1 MPRPALLAVSHG
13 TSDAA
18 GAAAIALL
26 VRRVAERLNGAPSQ
40 QTEDERRV
48 AVHSGFVDVQQP
60 DAPTALAAVEGP
72 VVVVPLLLSRGF
84 HVRVDL
90 GRAVSER
97 SDAVVTNPLGP
108 DPRLAEVLAR
118 RLAEAGADPALR
130 GGAVPGSGAAA
141 LPGGGT
147 YRPVVLA
154 VAGSRDPRSLP
165 DAEAMAALLSEQLGR
180 SVVPAYLAARE
191 PSLADALA
199 AHPGAAVATYLLAH
213 GYFFDVA
220 ERVTGSAALTEPL
233 LDDGEPPVPLV
244 DLVVGRYLAGEAELR
259 QLPATS

>member
-60 DAPTALAAVEGP
+60 DAPAALAAIDRP
-72 VVVVPLLLSRGF
+72 VVVVPLLLSQGF

-118 RLAEAGADPALR
+118 RLAEADGASR
-130 GGAVPGSGAAA
+130 SGDDAD
-141 LPGGGT
+141 
-147 YRPVVLA
+147 RPVVLA

-165 DAEAMAALLSEQLGR
+165 DAEAMAALLSGELGR
-180 SVVPAYLAARE
+180 AVVPAYLAARE

-244 DLVVGRYLAGEAELR
+244 DLVVDRYLAGEAELR
-259 QLPATS
+259 QLRGH

>member
-13 TSDAA
+13 TSDTA

-60 DAPTALAAVEGP
+60 DAPTALAAIDGP
-72 VVVVPLLLSRGF
+72 VVVVPLLLSQGF

-118 RLAEAGADPALR
+118 RLAEADGASR
-130 GGAVPGSGAAA
+130 SGDDAD
-141 LPGGGT
+141 
-147 YRPVVLA
+147 RPVVLA

-165 DAEAMAALLSEQLGR
+165 DAEAMAALLSGELGR
-180 SVVPAYLAARE
+180 AVVPAYLAARE

-199 AHPGAAVATYLLAH
+199 ALPGAAVATYLLAH
-213 GYFFDVA
+213 GYFFDMA

-244 DLVVGRYLAGEAELR
+244 DLVVDRYLAGEAELR
-259 QLPATS
+259 QLRGH

>member
-1 MPRPALLAVSHG
+1 MSRPALLAVSHG

-26 VRRVAERLNGAPSQ
+26 VRRVAERLNGDPSQ
-40 QTEDERRV
+40 QTEDEHQV

-60 DAPTALAAVEGP
+60 DAPTALAAIDGP
-72 VVVVPLLLSRGF
+72 VVVVPLLLSQGF

-97 SDAVVTNPLGP
+97 SDAVVTDPLGP
-108 DPRLAEVLAR
+108 DPRLAKVLAL
-118 RLAEAGADPALR
+118 RLADAD
-130 GGAVPGSGAAA
+130 AAA
-141 LPGGGT
+141 RPGGDAD
-147 YRPVVLA
+147 RPVVLA

-165 DAEAMAALLSEQLGR
+165 DAEAMAVLLSEELGR
-180 SVVPAYLAARE
+180 AVVPAYLAARE

-233 LDDGEPPVPLV
+233 LDDGEPPAPLV
-244 DLVVGRYLAGEAELR
+244 DLVVDRYLAGLAAL
-259 QLPATS
+259 S